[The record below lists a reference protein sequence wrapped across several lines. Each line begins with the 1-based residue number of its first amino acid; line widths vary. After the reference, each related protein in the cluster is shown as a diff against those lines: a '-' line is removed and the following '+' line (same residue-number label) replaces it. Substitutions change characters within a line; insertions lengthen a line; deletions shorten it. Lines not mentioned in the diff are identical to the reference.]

1 MSRKKIL
8 VVGDCIS
15 GSGLTEVI
23 FNIFRKIKDEYEVTL
38 IGYGEDKSNEIE
50 ERCKKLK
57 WKFYRTPLVNK
68 HPIDHWIFWK
78 KFFNNHKFEIVYF
91 NYSSS
96 WNFLPVIFAK
106 KAGTQIVVC
115 HSHNSNYSHRFNN
128 RILMLGLDTL
138 NSIGRKIFDKYADKK
153 VATSKEAAAWMF
165 GKKNL
170 NNVYIS
176 INGVDTRKFS
186 FQKNCREYIRE
197 KYHLVGKEVI
207 GFVGVLQ
214 DRKNPL
220 FALKVFYKIKKR
232 RKNSVMVMIGKGPLL
247 SKIDDEIKRLNLNNS
262 VIQIPYS
269 SEVNKWYSA
278 MDVLLFPSLHEGL
291 PLVLIEAQI
300 SGLNIVS
307 SKNISTLA
315 YVNPNVKRVSLKDVN
330 SWANTA
336 SNLLNTEFDRSR
348 PLKKIEKFSNDTQ
361 AKNIKKI
368 LSDKYEKDFTNRH
381 DR

>member
-1 MSRKKIL
+1 MSKKKIL

-23 FNIFRKIKDEYEVTL
+23 FNIFEKLKNKYEITL
-38 IGYGEDKSNEIE
+38 IGYGEDKSNKIE
-50 ERCKKLK
+50 ERCKNLK

-68 HPIDHWIFWK
+68 HPINHWIFWK

-106 KAGTQIVVC
+106 KAGTQIIVC

-138 NSIGRKIFDKYADKK
+138 NSIGRRVFDKYADKK

-170 NNVYIS
+170 DHVYIS
-176 INGVDTRKFS
+176 INGVNTRNFR
-186 FQKNCREYIRE
+186 FQKDYREYIRK
-197 KYHLVGKEVI
+197 KYHLIGKEVI

-220 FALKVFYKIKKR
+220 FALKVFYKIKQS

-247 SKIDDEIKRLNLNNS
+247 SEINNEIKELNLNNS

-269 SEVNKWYSA
+269 PEVNKWYSA
-278 MDVLLFPSLHEGL
+278 MDALLFPSLHEGL

-300 SGLNIVS
+300 SELNIVS

-315 YVNPNVKRVSLKDVN
+315 YVNSNVKRVSLKDVD
-330 SWANTA
+330 SWANTV
-336 SNLLNTEFDRSR
+336 NDLLNTKFDRSSQ
-348 PLKKIEKFSNDTQ
+348 LKETEKFSSDTQ
-361 AKNIKKI
+361 AKNIDKL
-368 LSDKYEKDFTNRH
+368 LSDKYEKNFTNRY

>member
-1 MSRKKIL
+1 M
-8 VVGDCIS
+8 
-15 GSGLTEVI
+15 
-23 FNIFRKIKDEYEVTL
+23 
-38 IGYGEDKSNEIE
+38 
-50 ERCKKLK
+50 
-57 WKFYRTPLVNK
+57 
-68 HPIDHWIFWK
+68 
-78 KFFNNHKFEIVYF
+78 
-91 NYSSS
+91 
-96 WNFLPVIFAK
+96 
-106 KAGTQIVVC
+106 
-115 HSHNSNYSHRFNN
+115 
-128 RILMLGLDTL
+128 
-138 NSIGRKIFDKYADKK
+138 
-153 VATSKEAAAWMF
+153 
-165 GKKNL
+165 
-170 NNVYIS
+170 
-176 INGVDTRKFS
+176 
-186 FQKNCREYIRE
+186 
-197 KYHLVGKEVI
+197 VGKEVI